1 MTNYINT
8 STLQYPISERDIRN
22 AFPNTSFSNP
32 FKAPEEYQV
41 VFPIPQPVF
50 NPVVQTIREIAP
62 VLTDKGTYEQQW
74 EVISKFQEYTDEQGV
89 VHTVQE
95 QEDAALAANL
105 SSAKESK
112 WNSIKDYRNKLTQD
126 GGFKASN
133 KWFHSDVF
141 SRSQQLGLVM
151 LGNSIPAGLMWKT
164 MDGSFVEM
172 TPVLAQEVFQS
183 ATLQDSALF
192 SHAETL
198 NTQVQALQTVEEVQA
213 FDITAGWPE
222 TYQQ

>member
-1 MTNYINT
+1 MTNYINIQT
-8 STLQYPISERDIRN
+8 NQYPISERDIRN

-50 NPVVQTIREIAP
+50 NPVVQTVREIAP

-74 EVISKFQEYTDEQGV
+74 EVISKFQEYTDEQDV

-112 WNSIKDYRNKLTQD
+112 WNNIKDYRNKLTQE
-126 GGFKASN
+126 GGYKASN

-151 LGNSIPAGLMWKT
+151 LGNNIPAGLMWKT

-183 ATLQDSALF
+183 ATLQDSAIF
-192 SHAETL
+192 AYAENL
-198 NTQVQALQTVEEVQA
+198 NQQIQNSGDPEFIQA
-213 FDITAGWPE
+213 FDIKSGWPE

>member
-8 STLQYPISERDIRN
+8 STLQYPVSERDIRN

-41 VFPIPQPVF
+41 VFPIPQTVF
-50 NPVVQTIREIAP
+50 NPVVQTVREIAP

-74 EVISKFQEYTDEQGV
+74 EVISKFQEYTDEQDV

-112 WNSIKDYRNKLTQD
+112 WNNIKDYRNKLTQE
-126 GGFKASN
+126 GGYKASN

-172 TPVLAQEVFQS
+172 TPTLAQEVFQS
-183 ATLQDSALF
+183 ATLQDSAIF
-192 SHAETL
+192 AYAENL
-198 NTQVQALQTVEEVQA
+198 NQQIQNSSDPEFIQG
-213 FDITAGWPE
+213 FDIKSGWPE